1 MNLSC
6 STGAI
11 GKTCCNVTHPLKRV
25 SLQKV
30 ENKGDKARLKTK
42 QVQLSSINLHALS
55 LIIEYL
61 HKNH

>member
-11 GKTCCNVTHPLKRV
+11 GKTCWNVTYPLKR
-25 SLQKV
+25 
-30 ENKGDKARLKTK
+30 ETK
-42 QVQLSSINLHALS
+42 QVQLSLVSLHALS

-61 HKNH
+61 HKKSLS